1 MIERSCRE
9 RELRRYE
16 TILESL
22 EDAVYAVDPDGR
34 IAYVNER
41 YAEMKGVDRE
51 TLVGTEIY
59 DWVTEETVVKATQA
73 REALAGDDDRDV
85 GTVEYDFLTADG
97 ETFPVEM
104 RFAQVSAD
112 GDTLDRVGV
121 IRDVTERKQREDALR
136 RKNERLDEFASIV
149 SHDLRN
155 PLNVAEGRLD
165 LLRADFADEDVPPAL
180 SEHVAEIEH
189 AHGRMRSLID
199 DLLTLART
207 GDAIEAT
214 EPVDLDGVAA
224 DAWRNVATAEASLR
238 ATTDYTLRADRSR
251 LERLLENLFRNAVE
265 HGGEDVVVTV
275 GVPPDDEGFFVA
287 DDGPGIPADE
297 REAVFESGYSTT
309 ADGTGFGLR
318 IVERIADAH
327 GWDVEATDSDAD
339 RVSNA
344 NSDADRVSNANSNT
358 DRDSNANSNADS
370 NADRDT
376 TGARFE
382 FTGVERCDTN
392 RDAGDG

>member
-1 MIERSCRE
+1 MTERSRRE

-16 TILESL
+16 TILDSL
-22 EDAVYAVDPDGR
+22 EDAVYAIDPDGR

-51 TLVGTEIY
+51 TLVGTDIY
-59 DWVTEETVVKATQA
+59 DWVTDETAAKATRA
-73 REALAGDDDRDV
+73 REALANDDRDV

-104 RFAQVSAD
+104 RFAQVSAN

-121 IRDVTERKQREDALR
+121 IRDVTERQQREDALR

-165 LLRADFADEDVPPAL
+165 LLQDDLADADVPPAL

-189 AHGRMRSLID
+189 AHERMRVLIE

-207 GDAIEAT
+207 GDVVEET
-214 EPVDLDGVAA
+214 ESVDIGALAE

-238 ATTDYTLRADRSR
+238 VATDRSVRADRGR
-251 LERLLENLFRNAVE
+251 LERLLENLFRNAIE
-265 HGGEDVVVTV
+265 HAGEDVAVTV
-275 GVPPDDEGFFVA
+275 GWLPNREGFFVG

-309 ADGTGFGLR
+309 TDGTGFGLR
-318 IVERIADAH
+318 IVERIADGH
-327 GWDVEATDSDAD
+327 GWAVNVTDG
-339 RVSNA
+339 
-344 NSDADRVSNANSNT
+344 
-358 DRDSNANSNADS
+358 DRDSNA
-370 NADRDT
+370 

-382 FTGVERCDTN
+382 FTGVETCDS
-392 RDAGDG
+392 